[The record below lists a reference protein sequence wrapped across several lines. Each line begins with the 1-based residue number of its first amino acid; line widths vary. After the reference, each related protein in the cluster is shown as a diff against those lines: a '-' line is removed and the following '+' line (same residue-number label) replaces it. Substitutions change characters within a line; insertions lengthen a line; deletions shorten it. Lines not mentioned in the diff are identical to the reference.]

1 MHATATV
8 NGQVIAET
16 DNYEVVEGNIYV
28 RFMCPNMPLFI
39 CKMANITVD

>member
-8 NGQVIAET
+8 NGQIIAET

-28 RFMCPNMPLFI
+28 CLANSNVLLSI
-39 CKMANITVD
+39 CQMANVRTD